1 MARESARQHFVFDLL
16 GDSCPELEK
25 DGRYYD
31 FLETSLSFSYD
42 SLEDFHRFLT
52 EGYSYAKAGSQLVEA
67 YCLYTLL
74 SDGLTSLAGEELEG
88 ALKFAAEYG
97 LPGEKSQVLE
107 NILSQRECLLELE
120 APLLL
125 KAARFSMGLYS
136 VVDEGFAPKSESC
149 LWTGCCGI
157 FCTAKRERRAFWP
170 SIRRWT
176 PFARGAGS
184 PWLPS

>member
-1 MARESARQHFVFDLL
+1 M

-74 SDGLTSLAGEELEG
+74 SDGLTSLNGETRRS
-88 ALKFAAEYG
+88 LKFAAEYG
-97 LPGEKSQVLE
+97 LPGEKSPGVGKYFFKG
-107 NILSQRECLLELE
+107 NVCWSWRR
-120 APLLL
+120 P
-125 KAARFSMGLYS
+125 
-136 VVDEGFAPKSESC
+136 
-149 LWTGCCGI
+149 CC
-157 FCTAKRERRAFWP
+157 
-170 SIRRWT
+170 
-176 PFARGAGS
+176 
-184 PWLPS
+184 